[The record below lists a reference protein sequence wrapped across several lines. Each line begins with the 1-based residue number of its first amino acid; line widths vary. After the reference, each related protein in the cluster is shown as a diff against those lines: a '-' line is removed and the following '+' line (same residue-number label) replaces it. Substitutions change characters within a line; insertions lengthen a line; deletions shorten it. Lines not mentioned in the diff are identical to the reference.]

1 MADELIERRFC
12 ALFQLSKD
20 SGLQR
25 LAETVPVLKAL
36 VERWSKGEMEQVC
49 RSNDGQ
55 LFGFFFISKKPAQ
68 MMTAEFEGSGVGA
81 TRDAFIIFEVADDF
95 SGSGFSRAWTWLQ
108 HHKAK

>member
-1 MADELIERRFC
+1 MSDDLVERRYC

-20 SGLQR
+20 ADLHR

-36 VERWSKGEMEQVC
+36 VERWSKGEMEQLC

-55 LFGFFFISKKPAQ
+55 LFGFLFISKKPAQ
-68 MMTAEFEGSGVGA
+68 MMVAEFEGSGVGA
-81 TRDAFIIFEVADDF
+81 TRDAFIVFEAGEDL